1 MKLVLY
7 GVAITAVSLTFLKT
21 MSKAG
26 TLILFYKKQL
36 DLKNSHELALM
47 QLLES
52 VFEHIPVEELKKY
65 KETVMFLEV
74 IEFNNIQS
82 S

>member
-1 MKLVLY
+1 MKHVLL
-7 GVAITAVSLTFLKT
+7 GFATAAVSLVFLKT

-36 DLKNSHELALM
+36 DLKTTHELALM
-47 QLLES
+47 KLLES
-52 VFEHIPVEELKKY
+52 VFEYIPVEELVKY

-74 IEFNNIQS
+74 IDFNNIKS